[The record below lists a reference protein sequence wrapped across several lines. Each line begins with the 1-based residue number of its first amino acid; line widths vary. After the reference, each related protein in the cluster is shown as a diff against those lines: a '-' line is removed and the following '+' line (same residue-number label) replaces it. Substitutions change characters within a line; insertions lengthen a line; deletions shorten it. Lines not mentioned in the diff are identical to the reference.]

1 MQEHFDEG
9 IRLAEGPAPAL
20 RLLARAL
27 AGGDRTDWAARL
39 RSGLAAPSDPLER
52 TLLLHIGAAA
62 ATAARDA
69 ASLEKFLTEASELEA
84 AAGLRIGSQHTLH
97 QLALLTNYHL
107 DLRSVTSYY
116 RATAATLR
124 SQRHAAGL
132 ALCYRSLGEVLL
144 ALGKIPD
151 ALRYWKLAE
160 QALRQS
166 HKLEADQLAVW
177 MAALAP
183 ADLPDGR

>member
-1 MQEHFDEG
+1 MQDHLDEE
-9 IRLAEGPAPAL
+9 IRLAAGQAPAL
-20 RLLARAL
+20 RLLTAAL
-27 AGGDRTDWAARL
+27 ASGDRTDWAARL
-39 RSGLAAPSDPLER
+39 SAALAAHSDPLER
-52 TLLLHIGAAA
+52 TLLLHMGAAA
-62 ATAARDA
+62 ATARLDS
-69 ASLEKFLTEASELEA
+69 ASLEKFLTEAAELEA
-84 AAGLRIGSQHTLH
+84 AVGLRIGSQHTLH
-97 QLALLTNYHL
+97 QLALLTNSRC

-124 SQRHAAGL
+124 TQRNAAGL

-144 ALGKIPD
+144 ALGKISD

-166 HKLEADQLAVW
+166 HKLEADQLVVW

-183 ADLPDGR
+183 TEVPDVR